1 MPFAKRPTLPWRLR
15 TRTFTLG
22 LRTHV
27 MGVLNITPDSFSDG
41 GYFFD
46 PRQAVDHALRMLD
59 QGADLVDIGGE
70 STRPSSAPLPPL
82 EEQERIL
89 PVLSAI
95 LIARPDAVLS
105 VDTYHAST
113 AKRAIEVGAEIV
125 NDVCGHLWDGAMS
138 STCARLSCG
147 NILMHSHGK
156 PVDWPGQQPLADE
169 DVLPLVE
176 KGLRQCVDGA
186 LAAGIARE
194 TIVLDPGFGF
204 GKLGDSNYPL
214 LAHFDQLQELGFPL
228 LAGISRKRFLAHTIA
243 PMHHGQLPAPNLRIY
258 ATTAANTAAV
268 LAGAHILRVHD
279 VPQAM
284 EAGAIADAILRA
296 G

>member
-1 MPFAKRPTLPWRLR
+1 
-15 TRTFTLG
+15 
-22 LRTHV
+22 

-46 PRQAVDHALRMLD
+46 PRQAVDHALRLLD
-59 QGADLVDIGGE
+59 HGADLLDIGGE
-70 STRPSSAPLPPL
+70 STRPSATPLTPA
-82 EEQERIL
+82 EEKARIL

-95 LIARPDAVLS
+95 LIARPDAILS

-113 AKRAIEVGAEIV
+113 AQRAIDAGAEIV
-125 NDVCGHLWDGAMS
+125 NDVSGHQWDEAMS
-138 STCARLSCG
+138 STCARLGCG
-147 NILMHSHGK
+147 NILMHAHGR
-156 PVDWPGQQPLADE
+156 PVDWPQQAPLE
-169 DVLPLVE
+169 DAEVLPLVE
-176 KGLRQCVDGA
+176 RGLRKSVEAA
-186 LAAGIARE
+186 LSAGVARE

-204 GKLGDSNYPL
+204 GKLGDSNYSL
-214 LAHFDQLQELGFPL
+214 LAHFDGLQGLGFPL
-228 LAGISRKRFLAHTIA
+228 LAGISRKRFLAHTIS
-243 PMHHGQLPAPNLRIY
+243 PLHQGEPPAANMRTY

-284 EAGAIADAILRA
+284 DAGAIADAILRA

>member
-1 MPFAKRPTLPWRLR
+1 
-15 TRTFTLG
+15 
-22 LRTHV
+22 

-46 PRQAVDHALRMLD
+46 PRQAVDHALKLLD
-59 QGADLVDIGGE
+59 QGADLLDIGGE
-70 STRPSSAPLPPL
+70 STRPSASPLPPAD
-82 EEQERIL
+82 EQGRIL

-95 LIARPDAVLS
+95 LIARPNAILS

-113 AKRAIEVGAEIV
+113 AQRAIEVGAEIV
-125 NDVCGHLWDGAMS
+125 NDVSGHLWDEAMS
-138 STCARLSCG
+138 STCARLGCG
-147 NILMHSHGK
+147 NILMHTHNR
-156 PVDWPGQQPLADE
+156 PAEWAYQAPLDDAE
-169 DVLPLVE
+169 ILPLVE
-176 KGLRQCVDGA
+176 QGLRRCAEVA

-204 GKLGDSNYPL
+204 GKLGDSNYAL
-214 LAHFDQLQELGFPL
+214 LARFDGLQGLGYPL

-243 PMHHGQLPAPNLRIY
+243 PLYQGQLPAPGQRTH
-258 ATTAANTAAV
+258 ATTAANVAAV

-284 EAGAIADAILRA
+284 EAGAVADAILRA
-296 G
+296 GQGRD

>member
-1 MPFAKRPTLPWRLR
+1 
-15 TRTFTLG
+15 
-22 LRTHV
+22 

-59 QGADLVDIGGE
+59 QGADMIDIGGE
-70 STRPSSAPLPPL
+70 STRPSATPLPPV
-82 EEQERIL
+82 EEQGRVV

-95 LIARPDAVLS
+95 LIARPNAILS

-113 AKRAIEVGAEIV
+113 ARRAIEVGAEIV
-125 NDVCGHLWDGAMS
+125 NDVSGHLWDEEMTG
-138 STCARLSCG
+138 TCRRFGCG
-147 NILMHSHGK
+147 NILMHTHGR
-156 PVDWPGQQPLADE
+156 PAEWPDQAPME
-169 DVLPLVE
+169 DAEVLPLVE
-176 KGLRQCVDGA
+176 RGLAVCAERA
-186 LAAGIARE
+186 LSLGVARD

-214 LAHFDQLQELGFPL
+214 LAHFESLQALGFPL

-243 PMHHGQLPAPNLRIY
+243 RMHDGKAPAANLRLN
-258 ATTAANTAAV
+258 ATTAANTAAA

-279 VPQAM
+279 VLQAM
-284 EAGAIADAILRA
+284 EAGAVADAILKA